1 MLINYSII
9 RRCLFVL
16 LLTFLPFAAYG
27 ISGKLYEY
35 DKLTNSLVTKL
46 CQDKYGYVWIASDF
60 GLNRF
65 DGYHFVHYHYSSR
78 DTLSIPHN
86 LVRSLFCA
94 KNGEMFI
101 GTGKGLARYDYTTD
115 KFHRFAF
122 PRDIQPRVNSIA
134 ELPSGNLLVSTAG
147 YGIFVLNRKDMT
159 LREEKSFSTLA
170 SNDYLMEIFIE
181 TPNTVWC
188 ITNDRQ
194 IIRFTVK
201 GERAVGIKRFKF
213 EDAYSIKIIKGVKGR
228 PFFVMSNLCVRYDQQ
243 SNKLVDTGYKMP
255 QGQSIESAHLA
266 KNGNLYI
273 GTSGG
278 GLYVIKKGETQAH
291 KEDTYNGYYNLDCL
305 TISSIMED
313 RNGNLWITFPHH
325 GVFLCS
331 IARKQ
336 FQSYNFMINGSL
348 HSHGFTSITS
358 DGADG
363 VYCVALHKGL
373 YHIDGLGNVRKCEGA
388 PSSCSAVMRDSK
400 GRMWLGTWRSMFLYD
415 PVADKSTLFDDLGLK
430 GVPFVFE
437 DKLGNI
443 YISVFGEGFAIYDGK
458 SDKLRY
464 YNSRTTAND
473 KVKLTNDWIG
483 QMICDHEGMVWITSA
498 SGTWCFNPATKR
510 FVDVSSEIG
519 ILRDRV
525 SSTLVETKDH
535 NILIG
540 TENGVYV
547 YDRKKHTTYPL
558 PGGEAIEDMRIA
570 GLLCDAHGDVWI
582 STIKGLWQYDYNE
595 RKLISHVGN
604 SGIRDNE
611 FCLGAFCRLPN
622 DMILFGAN
630 NNITAFYPDVV
641 RSSKR
646 VNGEVHLTRFATTT
660 RVENPFADEF
670 VIPWDDNR
678 FTMEFSMLNYQ
689 NAAGISYEYR
699 MNGGKW
705 IPFANNGNSLTFTKL
720 KSGKYDIEVRATSN
734 GWHSDDVKRLTIV
747 VESPWYSSW
756 TAIVIYF
763 LISILLILYIG
774 IGIRRLQKVRF
785 EEEKVKLLINATH
798 DIRSPLTLILGPLEK
813 LKSLVGKTSDTVNA
827 KEMASYVS
835 VIERN
840 AERLLLLVN
849 QILDIRKIDKQQMR
863 LKCKETDMVE
873 FVEKSCKMFEY
884 NAKEQGYEFTFN
896 HPADVK
902 IKAWIDRLHFEKVLG
917 NLLSNAFKYTPGGG
931 QISVDLSSDDKT
943 MTLKVTDSGVGISED
958 KPSRL
963 FDRFYQGAA
972 NAVSGI
978 AGTGIGLNLA
988 RNVVEMHGGTIS
1000 AANRIDG
1007 VRGACFTI
1015 TLPLGNSHLKPE
1027 EIYQPVDEQLSSK
1040 KVIYQKCNIM
1050 IVDDDEELAAYTAR
1064 ELCQWYRIDVFNDGE
1079 TAFKALLDGEYD
1091 LVVSDVMMPGIDGI
1105 TLLKKIKSN
1114 PRINHIPVILLTT
1127 KSEVEDQL
1135 TGIKSG
1141 ADAYISKPFSC
1152 YMLHVR
1158 IDNLVDN
1165 MRRLRGKFSGA
1176 QQQSDK
1182 VEQVEAKGYYD
1193 DMMKKVMKS
1202 VNEHLS
1208 DSDFSVDVLASEV
1221 GMSRVQLH
1229 RKIKELTGV
1238 STGKFI
1244 RNIRMEQAGR
1254 LIKEGRINVADVAY
1268 KVGFN
1273 DQTYFSTV
1281 FKQYYGVPPSEYGKT
1296 KK

>member
-1 MLINYSII
+1 MLINLSRFRQYVVAA
-9 RRCLFVL
+9 VL
-16 LLTFLPFAAYG
+16 TIMPLAAKG
-27 ISGKLYEY
+27 ITGKLYEY
-35 DKLTNSLVTKL
+35 DKLTNSLVTQL

-65 DGYHFVHYHYSSR
+65 DGYHFVNYYHSSR
-78 DTLSIPHN
+78 DSLSIPYN
-86 LVRSLFCA
+86 LVRSLLST
-94 KNGEMFI
+94 KNGDMFI

-115 KFHRFAF
+115 KFHRFQF
-122 PRDIQPRVNSIA
+122 PGDINPRVNSMV
-134 ELPSGNLLVSTAG
+134 EMPSGDILVSTAG
-147 YGIFVLNRKDMT
+147 YGVFILNKEDMT
-159 LREEKSFSTLA
+159 LREEKSYSSLA
-170 SNDYLMEIFIE
+170 HNEYLLNFFIE
-181 TPNTVWC
+181 NANTVWC
-188 ITNDRQ
+188 VTNDNRFIRFVVRGDRAVSASSYHQ
-194 IIRFTVK
+194 EDLIPSKIIRDSH
-201 GERAVGIKRFKF
+201 GELL
-213 EDAYSIKIIKGVKGR
+213 
-228 PFFVMSNLCVRYDQQ
+228 FVMNQGVMRYAPQTDR
-243 SNKLVDTGYKMP
+243 LVDAGYKLP
-255 QGQSIESAHLA
+255 QNSRVLSALCGR
-266 KNGNLYI
+266 NGNLYL
-273 GTSGG
+273 GVA
-278 GLYVIKKGETQAH
+278 GLGLCIVEKGQTLVH
-291 KEDTYNGYYNLDCL
+291 KEETYNGHYLL
-305 TISSIMED
+305 ESLVISDMMED
-313 RNGNLWITFPHH
+313 RNGNLWFTVPHY
-325 GVFLCS
+325 GVFLS
-331 IARKQ
+331 SKSHNQ
-336 FQSYNFMINGSL
+336 FMSLNFTLNSSR
-348 HSHGFTSITS
+348 HNHGFTAITS
-358 DGADG
+358 DGANG
-363 VYCVALHKGL
+363 MYCVARHRGL
-373 YHIDGLGNVRKCEGA
+373 CHVDMTGEVTKCNGA
-388 PSSCSAVMRDSK
+388 PDNSSTVMRDSK
-400 GRMWLGTWRSMFLYD
+400 GRYWVGTWQSLYLYD
-415 PVADKSTLFDDLGLK
+415 PVSDKSVLFDDLGQK
-430 GVPFVFE
+430 GTPHIAE

-443 YISVFGEGFAIYDGK
+443 YISVFGQGFAVYDGR
-458 SDKLRY
+458 SGGLRY
-464 YNSRTTAND
+464 YNSRTTAKE
-473 KVKLTNDWIG
+473 KVKFTNDWVG
-483 QMICDHEGMVWITSA
+483 QMYCDHEGMMWITTS
-498 SGTWCFNPATKR
+498 SGTWCFNPKTKK
-510 FVDVSSEIG
+510 FVDLGNGDG
-519 ILRDRV
+519 ILKDIC
-525 SSTLVETKDH
+525 SLSIIETKQH
-535 NILIG
+535 NIIIG
-540 TENGVYV
+540 TDNGVYA
-547 YDRKKHTTYPL
+547 YDRKKRITLPL
-558 PGGEAIEDMRIA
+558 PGGEALEDMRVM
-570 GLLCDAHGDVWI
+570 GLVGDAHGDVWI
-582 STIKGLWQYDYNE
+582 STAKGIWQFDHE
-595 RKLISHVGN
+595 TRKLISHVGN
-604 SGIRDNE
+604 SGIIDNE
-611 FCLGAFCRLPN
+611 FCSGAFCHLPN
-622 DMILFGAN
+622 DMVVFGAN
-630 NNITAFYPDVV
+630 SDITAFFPNVV
-641 RSSKR
+641 RSSHK
-646 VNGEVHLTRFATTT
+646 VEGKVYLTRFATTT

-1182 VEQVEAKGYYD
+1182 VEQVEAKGYYG